1 MRIKLEKLKKALTFV
16 NKNSSILKKKTFSDS
31 DVSAYSIYEKLS

>member
-16 NKNSSILKKKTFSDS
+16 NKNSSILKKKTFSD
-31 DVSAYSIYEKLS
+31 VSAYSIYEKLS